1 MRPKNDAKRNDPFAS
16 FFYIFVRKSI
26 LRLMKRV
33 SFALLCAFA
42 AATVA
47 VNGQPYKNSSL
58 PAQERAADLVSRLT
72 LEQKVSLMQ
81 NGSPA
86 IPEFG
91 IKAYDWWNEAL
102 HGVGRAGLATVFPQA
117 IGMAAS
123 FDDALLYDVFTAVS
137 DEARA
142 KSAQYSANGGLR
154 RYQGLTFWT
163 PNINIFRDPRWGRG
177 QETYGE
183 DPYLT
188 SRMGVSV
195 VNGLQGPADAKYDK
209 LHACAKHFAVHSGPE
224 WNRHVF
230 NAENIAARDLR
241 ETYLPAF
248 KALVQEADVKEVMCA
263 YNRYEDEP
271 CCGSDR
277 LLQQILRN
285 EWGYKGIVVSDC
297 WAINDFFT
305 EGHHNTEPDAK
316 HATSKAVLTGTDLEC
331 GSSYAQLVQAV
342 KDGLIKESDI
352 DVAITRLMTARFELG
367 EMDDPSQVEWNK
379 IPYSV
384 VDSKE
389 HRALALRMAQESM
402 VLLKNNGILPLNA
415 SKKVVVMGPNAN
427 DSVMQWGNY
436 NGTPS
441 RTVTLLE
448 AIQNTGADV
457 KYLRGCDYASNS
469 LALISLFSQCKA
481 SDLQGFDAKYW
492 NNARAEGEP
501 DVLRHNTTPLR
512 FSTGGATVFAPNVN
526 LENFAAVYTSVFHA
540 EKDGPVAFYM
550 QNQGQASVSVN
561 GRRVATGRNSDEA
574 RKVYTLDAKAG
585 QDYEIT
591 INYSCRSGLAAL
603 SFDLGYEE
611 EVSVDKTIA
620 ECADAD
626 VIIFA
631 GGISPSLEGEEMPVS
646 IEGFR
651 GGDRT
656 KIELPTAQTELVKAL
671 KAAGKKVVFVNFSG
685 SAMGLTEVEPAC
697 DAILQAWYPGE
708 EGGNAIKSVLYG
720 EYNPAGRLPVT
731 FYASTDQ
738 LPDFEDYS
746 MKGRTY
752 RYMTEKPLYPF
763 GYGLSYSTFKYGKAK
778 VKKVGDKVY
787 VTIKVKNTSKRYG
800 DEVVQLYVSRPDDKE
815 GPSHALRAFR
825 RVLIPAKSTAVVE
838 FELTPESFEWFD
850 PNINLMSPMSG
861 KFEILY
867 GPSSD
872 KNSLKKFT
880 VER

>member
-1 MRPKNDAKRNDPFAS
+1 
-16 FFYIFVRKSI
+16 
-26 LRLMKRV
+26 MKRI
-33 SFALLCAFA
+33 FTALVCAFTGVICYA
-42 AATVA
+42 
-47 VNGQPYKNSSL
+47 QPYKNANL
-58 PAQERAADLVSRLT
+58 PAADRAADLVSRLT
-72 LEQKVSLMQ
+72 LEQKVALMQ

-102 HGVGRAGLATVFPQA
+102 HGVGRAGIATVFPQA

-123 FDDALLYDVFTAVS
+123 FDDALLLDVFTAVS

-142 KSAQYSANGGLR
+142 KSAQYSENGGLR

-163 PNINIFRDPRWGRG
+163 PNVNIFRDPRWGRG

-183 DPYLT
+183 DPFLT

-195 VNGLQGPADAKYDK
+195 VNGLQGPAGSKYDK

-224 WNRHVF
+224 WNRHEF
-230 NAENIAARDLR
+230 NAENIDPRDLR

-271 CCGSDR
+271 CCGSSR

-285 EWGYKGIVVSDC
+285 EWGYKGIIVSDC

-305 EGHHNTEPDAK
+305 KGHHNTEPDAI
-316 HATSKAVLTGTDLEC
+316 HATSKAVITGTDLEC
-331 GSSYAQLVQAV
+331 GSSYSNLVQAV
-342 KDGLIKESDI
+342 RDGLIKESDI
-352 DVAITRLMTARFELG
+352 DVSITRLMTARFELG
-367 EMDDPSQVEWNK
+367 EMDDPSQVEWSK

-389 HRALALRMAQESM
+389 HRALALKMAQESM
-402 VLLKNNGILPLNA
+402 VLLKNNGILPLSS

-448 AIQNTGADV
+448 AVKATGAKV
-457 KYLRGCDYASNS
+457 EYMRGCDYASNS
-469 LALISLFSQCKA
+469 LALISLFSQTSA
-481 SDLQGFDAKYW
+481 SGQQGFDAQYW

-501 DVLRHNTTPLR
+501 DVLRHNATPLR

-526 LENFAAVYTSVFHA
+526 LENFAARYTSTFHA
-540 EKDGPVAFYM
+540 NEDGQVAFYM
-550 QNQGQASVSVN
+550 QNQGQASISVN
-561 GRRVATGRNSDEA
+561 GRRVATGRNSTES

-585 QDYEIT
+585 QDYEIV
-591 INYSCRSGLAAL
+591 INYSCRSGLASL

-611 EVSVDKTIA
+611 EVSVDKTVA
-620 ECADAD
+620 ACADAD
-626 VIIFA
+626 VVIFA

-646 IEGFR
+646 IDGFR

-656 KIELPTAQTELVKAL
+656 KIELPAAQTELVKAL

-685 SAMGLTEVEPAC
+685 SAMGLTDVEPAC

-708 EGGNAIKSVLYG
+708 EGGNAVASVLYG
-720 EYNPAGRLPVT
+720 TYNPGGRLPVT

-778 VKKVGDKVY
+778 IRKDGDKVY
-787 VTIKVKNTSKRYG
+787 VTVNVKNTSKVDG
-800 DEVVQLYVSRPDDKE
+800 DEVVQLYLRRPGDTE
-815 GPSHALRAFR
+815 GPSHALRGFK
-825 RVLIPAKSTAVVE
+825 RVSIPAGNSVDVE

-850 PNINLMSPMSG
+850 TNHNVMATMPG

-872 KNSLKKFT
+872 LTVLKSLKYEIK
-880 VER
+880 

>member
-1 MRPKNDAKRNDPFAS
+1 MNKYFA
-16 FFYIFVRKSI
+16 
-26 LRLMKRV
+26 
-33 SFALLCAFA
+33 ALVCAFTGVICNA
-42 AATVA
+42 
-47 VNGQPYKNSSL
+47 QPYKNADL
-58 PAQERAADLVSRLT
+58 PASERAADLVSRLS
-72 LEQKVSLMQ
+72 LEQKVALMQ

-123 FDDALLYDVFTAVS
+123 FDDALLLDVFTAVS

-142 KSAQYSANGGLR
+142 KSAVSSQNGGLR

-195 VNGLQGPADAKYDK
+195 VNGLQGPADSKYDK

-224 WNRHVF
+224 WNRHEF

-248 KALVQEADVKEVMCA
+248 KALVQEAGVKEVMCA

-271 CCGSDR
+271 CCGSHR

-367 EMDDPSQVEWNK
+367 EMDDPSLVEWSK

-389 HRALALRMAQESM
+389 HRALALKMAQESM

-441 RTVTLLE
+441 RTVTML
-448 AIQNTGADV
+448 AGIKATGAQV
-457 KYLRGCDYASNS
+457 EYMRGCDYASNS

-481 SDLQGFDAKYW
+481 SGQQGFDAKYW
-492 NNARAEGEP
+492 NNSRAEGEP
-501 DVLRHNTTPLR
+501 DVLRHNATPLR

-526 LENFAAVYTSVFHA
+526 LENFAAVYTSTFHA
-540 EKDGPVAFYM
+540 NEDGQVAFYM
-550 QNQGQASVSVN
+550 QNQGQASISVD
-561 GRRVATGRNSDEA
+561 GRRVATGRNSNEA

-620 ECADAD
+620 ACADAD

-671 KAAGKKVVFVNFSG
+671 KAAGKKIVFVNFSG
-685 SAMGLTEVEPAC
+685 SAMGLTEVEPSC

-708 EGGNAIKSVLYG
+708 EGGNAIASVLYG
-720 EYNPAGRLPVT
+720 TYNPAGRLPVT

-778 VKKVGDKVY
+778 IRKDGDKVY
-787 VTIKVKNTSKRYG
+787 VTVNVKNTSKTDG
-800 DEVVQLYVSRPDDKE
+800 QEVVQLYVSRPDDTE

-825 RVLIPAKSTAVVE
+825 RVSIPAGKSADIE

-850 PNINLMSPMSG
+850 TNHNVMATMPG
-861 KFEILY
+861 KYEILY

-872 KNSLKKFT
+872 LTTLQKLNYEIK
-880 VER
+880 

>member
-1 MRPKNDAKRNDPFAS
+1 
-16 FFYIFVRKSI
+16 
-26 LRLMKRV
+26 MKRV

-415 SKKVVVMGPNAN
+415 SQKVVVMGPNAN

>member
-1 MRPKNDAKRNDPFAS
+1 
-16 FFYIFVRKSI
+16 
-26 LRLMKRV
+26 MKRI
-33 SFALLCAFA
+33 FTALVCAFTGVICYA
-42 AATVA
+42 
-47 VNGQPYKNSSL
+47 QPYKNADL
-58 PAQERAADLVSRLT
+58 PAADRAADLVSRLT
-72 LEQKVSLMQ
+72 LEQKVALMQ

-102 HGVGRAGLATVFPQA
+102 HGVGRAGIATVFPQA

-123 FDDALLYDVFTAVS
+123 FDDALLLDVFTAVS

-142 KSAQYSANGGLR
+142 KSAQYSENGGLR

-163 PNINIFRDPRWGRG
+163 PNVNIFRDPRWGRG

-183 DPYLT
+183 DPFLT

-195 VNGLQGPADAKYDK
+195 VNGLQGPAGSKYDK

-224 WNRHVF
+224 WNRHEF
-230 NAENIAARDLR
+230 NAENIAPRDLR

-271 CCGSDR
+271 CCGSNR

-285 EWGYKGIVVSDC
+285 EWSYKGIVVSDC

-305 EGHHNTEPDAK
+305 QGHHNTEPDAK
-316 HATSKAVLTGTDLEC
+316 HATAKAVLTGTDLEC

-342 KDGLIKESDI
+342 NDGLIKESDI
-352 DVAITRLMTARFELG
+352 DVSITRLMTARFELG
-367 EMDDPSQVEWNK
+367 EMDDPSQVEWSK

-389 HRALALRMAQESM
+389 HRALALKMAQESM
-402 VLLKNNGILPLNA
+402 VLLKNNGILPLNTIN
-415 SKKVVVMGPNAN
+415 KVVVMGPNAN

-448 AIQNTGADV
+448 AVKATGAKV
-457 KYLRGCDYASNS
+457 EYMRGCDYASNS
-469 LALISLFSQCKA
+469 LALISLFSQTSA
-481 SDLQGFDAKYW
+481 SGQQGFDAQYW

-501 DVLRHNTTPLR
+501 DVLRHNATPLR

-526 LENFAAVYTSVFHA
+526 LENFAARYTSTFHA
-540 EKDGPVAFYM
+540 NEDGQVAFYM
-550 QNQGQASVSVN
+550 QNQGQASISVN
-561 GRRVATGRNSDEA
+561 GRRVATGRNSTES

-585 QDYEIT
+585 QDYEIV
-591 INYSCRSGLAAL
+591 INYSCRSGLASL

-611 EVSVDKTIA
+611 EVSVDKTVA
-620 ECADAD
+620 ACANAD
-626 VIIFA
+626 VVIFA

-646 IEGFR
+646 IDGFR

-656 KIELPTAQTELVKAL
+656 KIELPAAQTELVKAL

-708 EGGNAIKSVLYG
+708 EGGNAVASVLYG
-720 EYNPAGRLPVT
+720 TYNPGGRLPVT

-778 VKKVGDKVY
+778 IRKDGDNVY
-787 VTIKVKNTSKRYG
+787 VTVNVKNTSKVDG
-800 DEVVQLYVSRPDDKE
+800 DEVVQLYLRRPGDTE
-815 GPSHALRAFR
+815 GPSHALRGFK
-825 RVLIPAKSTAVVE
+825 RVSIPAGNSVDVE
-838 FELTPESFEWFD
+838 FELTSESFEWFD
-850 PNINLMSPMSG
+850 TNHNVMATMPG
-861 KFEILY
+861 KYEILY

-872 KNSLKKFT
+872 LTVLKSLKYEIK
-880 VER
+880 